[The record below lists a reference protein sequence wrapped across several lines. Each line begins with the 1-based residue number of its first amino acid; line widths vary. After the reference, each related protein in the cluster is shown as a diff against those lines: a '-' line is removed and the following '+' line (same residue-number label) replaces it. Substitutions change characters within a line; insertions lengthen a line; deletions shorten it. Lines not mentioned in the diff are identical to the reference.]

1 MRGLPRF
8 LARTGFDLACVC
20 EQAAR
25 YRAVRDRY
33 IRHARV
39 LCQLLEQTAQ
49 AYRVRLSVGALP
61 VHQLFNPRQSDRGC
75 GMCNRVPI
83 VDLKQALSDAIE
95 ELERQW
101 SYYRRV
107 YEEAM
112 K

>member
-1 MRGLPRF
+1 
-8 LARTGFDLACVC
+8 
-20 EQAAR
+20 
-25 YRAVRDRY
+25 
-33 IRHARV
+33 
-39 LCQLLEQTAQ
+39 
-49 AYRVRLSVGALP
+49 
-61 VHQLFNPRQSDRGC
+61 
-75 GMCNRVPI
+75 MCNRVPI